1 MVIEEE
7 FQLRQLVNASIAK
20 NKAEE
25 KKADAQANGDDSDDE
40 NTEGVPDEKSMA
52 GDEEDELQDK

>member
-1 MVIEEE
+1 
-7 FQLRQLVNASIAK
+7 LRQLVNASIAK

-25 KKADAQANGDDSDDE
+25 KKADAAANGDDSDDE